1 MTTNFPEVLPHSAIE
16 EVFPNLFMV
25 RGSFQMAPLVTITRN
40 MFILRNSDGELT
52 LINSVRLS
60 DVGEAALGKL
70 GEVKHLIRIG
80 AFHDRDDPYFVHRYK
95 PTFWALPGTRHSLD
109 ITADAELKEG
119 GELPIEGA
127 SLFVFKNA
135 RFPECAL
142 RLEDAGGTLV
152 TCDSVQNIVETDG
165 FSPVGKVVTRLMGFL
180 RPAGI
185 GGPWRKAMSRKEGP
199 PLADDFQRL
208 MELPFENVL
217 SAHGPPHTGDVKAD
231 LRRTMEK
238 VFTK

>member
-109 ITADAELKEG
+109 ITAG
-119 GELPIEGA
+119 PRW
-127 SLFVFKNA
+127 S
-135 RFPECAL
+135 
-142 RLEDAGGTLV
+142 
-152 TCDSVQNIVETDG
+152 ETN
-165 FSPVGKVVTRLMGFL
+165 REQ
-180 RPAGI
+180 A
-185 GGPWRKAMSRKEGP
+185 GP
-199 PLADDFQRL
+199 PWPSKTPATAT
-208 MELPFENVL
+208 LPANSS
-217 SAHGPPHTGDVKAD
+217 SAAGAAWAALKA
-231 LRRTMEK
+231 
-238 VFTK
+238 